1 MNTMHAAAHA
11 RAESASSWRQLLLI
25 LGGGIVSAFQV
36 GKVPIA
42 LESMQNDLGMDL
54 AAGAWLISAFA
65 VVGAL
70 LGAPVGRLAQG
81 AGARRLFLAGL
92 GAQAIGSL
100 IGALSGQAGILL
112 LSRIIEG
119 LGFLGLIVAA
129 PTLLARI
136 DEPRLRAYAMSA
148 WATFMPVGMALI
160 TLGAPLLPGMGW
172 RGLWLANA
180 VLLAAYM
187 GLAAVALRDAP
198 AVQAAPS
205 SLRRAIADALKDVR
219 AWLLSGLFAGY
230 AAAYFVV
237 FGFLPVYVAQKW
249 QAGVDESGVFIAF
262 AVLLGAAGNM
272 LGGAWLAR
280 GASPTR
286 VILAG
291 LAVMA
296 LTSIA
301 VYANHASLFAA
312 YAACTVFSCAGGM
325 VPAALMTAA
334 ATHARR
340 QASAG
345 MTMGLVMQGNNAGIL
360 IGPAVAGALAAH
372 LGWSALWQL
381 NLGIIALCVVLAWG
395 LIRLGNNLIR
405 GAP

>member
-1 MNTMHAAAHA
+1 MKAMDATAHA
-11 RAESASSWRQLLLI
+11 RAEGASSWRQLALI

-36 GKVPIA
+36 GKVPIT
-42 LESMQNDLGMDL
+42 LESMQRDLGMDL
-54 AAGAWLISAFA
+54 ATGAWLISAFA

-81 AGARRLFLAGL
+81 PGARRLFLGGL

-100 IGALSGQAGILL
+100 MGALTDQAGILL
-112 LSRIIEG
+112 LSRVIEG

-136 DEPRLRAYAMSA
+136 DEPRLRAHAMSA

-180 VLLAAYM
+180 VLLAAYL
-187 GLAAVALRDAP
+187 GLAGILLRDAP
-198 AVQAAPS
+198 AAQAAPDG
-205 SLRRAIADALKDVR
+205 LRRAIAHAAKDAR
-219 AWLLSGLFAGY
+219 TWLLSGLFAGY
-230 AAAYFVV
+230 SAAYFVV

-249 QAGVDESGVFIAF
+249 QTGVETSGVFIAF

-286 VILAG
+286 VICAG

-296 LTSIA
+296 LAGVA
-301 VYANHASLFAA
+301 VYADQPSLYAA
-312 YAACTVFSCAGGM
+312 YAACAIFSCVGGM
-325 VPAALMTAA
+325 VPAALMTAS

-360 IGPAVAGALAAH
+360 IGPAAAGALAAH
-372 LGWSALWQL
+372 VGWNALWQL
-381 NLGIIALCVVLAWG
+381 NAGIALLCGVMAWG
-395 LIRLGNNLIR
+395 LKRLGDV
-405 GAP
+405 